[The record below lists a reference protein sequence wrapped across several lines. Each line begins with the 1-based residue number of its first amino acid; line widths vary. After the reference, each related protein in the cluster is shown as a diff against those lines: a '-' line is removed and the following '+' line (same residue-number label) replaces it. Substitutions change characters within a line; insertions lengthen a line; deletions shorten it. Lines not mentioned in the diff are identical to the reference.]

1 MCGLLK
7 VFTSYYKSR
16 VTNRTSDKGDNNSSD
31 DISESDQLD
40 KILGGNFVTY
50 GEVPWQANILLDNRP
65 KCSGAIISEYWVITA
80 ASCVS

>member
-1 MCGLLK
+1 MCGLQK

-16 VTNRTSDKGDNNSSD
+16 VTNRTSDNGDNNSSD

-50 GEVPWQANILLDNRP
+50 GEVPWQANILLDNRS